1 MNEEGRDAYEGFMFL
16 VEKTSL
22 KLKLLGLGLITFAL
36 GILYAYS
43 SYEANLSYMKQMS
56 SEMKAISLSKP
67 LFKLYMD
74 LESARIYSRS
84 LAGGNVSVKPAL
96 EKAVENVDRDM
107 KIAKIEN
114 EKYGK
119 DIGSTKDFELLE
131 KTWDNMRVR
140 TFSYTKKEV
149 KDNYNNIVKIVY
161 RRLLVRDCFENGAL
175 IADPD
180 MGRINLIVGLY
191 IVQGPAIDYL
201 GRLSSRTSQVLYD
214 NQLKP
219 SDITM
224 LQTISKDTS
233 LRLNNLKNIY
243 YKIAY
248 RYNSSYKKVYYS
260 NFLPFYNIMTDKFLP
275 TIQGIINNGPSSV
288 PLQSFLSTYQKTH
301 SLAKKETDSIVNTL
315 YDDIISNY
323 EDAKYSL
330 IKSIAISVSLV
341 FISLSLFVYLWII
354 IKKELDILLKA
365 SKDLESGNLQ
375 TSTDINFKDEIAEV
389 IKTMLSGISM
399 VNEVLKDIKK
409 VVENMANLDFSEDIK
424 VEAKGDLD
432 TIKNSINKALD
443 SLRVLLNN
451 LADTAIRLGSSVEEL
466 SATTGSIAQENKNL
480 NEQISAI
487 ASSVEEVS
495 ATAGSIASNMINTKD
510 VVNKLFDIIKDGST
524 KLEKTV
530 SSAELMEKI
539 SQEINVIVE
548 NILYITEQTNLLALN
563 AAIEAARAGEAGR
576 GFAVVADEVKKL
588 AEKTGTFAKNISDM
602 ITNITKGIENT
613 VTSIKDIHKYYK
625 EIEHMSTIV
634 QESSESVTTAVEE
647 QNATVNSL
655 ANNMISIREFSEK
668 LSTATEELFA
678 TFNQLAKVAEELKQE
693 MSKFKF

>member
-1 MNEEGRDAYEGFMFL
+1 MFL

>member
-1 MNEEGRDAYEGFMFL
+1 MLL

-22 KLKLLGLGLITFAL
+22 KVKLLGLGLITFVL

-43 SYEANLSYMKQMS
+43 SYEANLSYMEQMS

-84 LAGGNVSVKPAL
+84 LAGGNASVKPAL
-96 EKAVENVDRDM
+96 EEAVENVDKDM
-107 KIAKIEN
+107 KRAKIEN

-119 DIGSTKDFELLE
+119 DIGATKDFELLE
-131 KTWDNMRVR
+131 KTWDNMRTK

-161 RRLLVRDCFENGAL
+161 RRLLLRDCFENGAL

-224 LQTISKDTS
+224 LQTISKDTN

-248 RYNSSYKKVYYS
+248 KYNPNYKKVYE

-288 PLQSFLSTYQKTH
+288 PLQNFLSIYQQTH
-301 SLAKKETDSIVNTL
+301 SLAKKEADSIVNTL

-323 EDAKYSL
+323 KDAKYSL
-330 IKSIAISVSLV
+330 IRSIVISVVLMSVSLSV
-341 FISLSLFVYLWII
+341 FVYLWII
-354 IKKELDILLKA
+354 IRKELDILLKA
-365 SKDLESGNLQ
+365 SKNLESGNLQ
-375 TSTDINFKDEIAEV
+375 TSTDINFKDEIAEA

-399 VNEVLKDIKK
+399 VSEVLKDIKK
-409 VVENMANLDFSEDIK
+409 IVENMANLDFSEDVK
-424 VEAKGDLD
+424 VEAKGDLN
-432 TIKNSINKALD
+432 TIKNSINKAID
-443 SLRVLLNN
+443 SLRALLNN
-451 LADTAIRLGSSVEEL
+451 LADMAIRLGSSVEEL

-495 ATAGSIASNMINTKD
+495 ATTGSIASSMINTKE
-510 VVNKLFDIIKDGST
+510 VVNKLFDIIKDGSA

-530 SSAELMEKI
+530 YSAELMEKT

-576 GFAVVADEVKKL
+576 GFAVVAEEVKKL

-602 ITNITKGIENT
+602 IANITNGIKNT

-647 QNATVNSL
+647 QNATVSSL